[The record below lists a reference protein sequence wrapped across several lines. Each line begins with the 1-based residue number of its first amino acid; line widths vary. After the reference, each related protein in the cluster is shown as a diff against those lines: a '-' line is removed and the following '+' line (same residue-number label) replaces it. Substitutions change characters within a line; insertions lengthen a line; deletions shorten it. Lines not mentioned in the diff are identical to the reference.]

1 MKITAA
7 EYVGTAVRPDQ
18 YPPPDRPE
26 IAVVGRSNAGKS
38 TLINRIANRKHLAR
52 TSGKPGKTRTVNFF
66 LLNGSFYLVD
76 LPGYG
81 YAQVSRQVREGFP
94 AMLDA
99 YLLGRPTL
107 LAVVMLV
114 DIRHKPTEQDV
125 RMYRKLAG
133 AVPCVIVACTKAD
146 KISRGRWQAQMRRI
160 QETLQVEETTRM
172 TAVSSL
178 SAEGIQGVLAQMQRV
193 LSEGPGSGA

>member
-26 IAVVGRSNAGKS
+26 VAVVGRSNSGKS
-38 TLINRIANRKHLAR
+38 TLINRIANRKHLAQ

-66 LLNGSFYLVD
+66 LLNDSFYLVD

-81 YAQVSRQVREGFP
+81 YAQVARQVREGFP

-107 LAVVMLV
+107 LAVVLLV

-125 RMYRKLAG
+125 RMYQKLAG
-133 AVPCVIVACTKAD
+133 AVPQVIVACTKAD
-146 KISRGRWQAQMRRI
+146 KISRGRWHRHMRQI
-160 QETLQVEETTRM
+160 QETLCVPDSALM

-178 SAEGIQGVLAQMQRV
+178 SPEGIQGVLAQIHRV
-193 LSEGPGSGA
+193 LPEGTGGGA